1 MYTNSL
7 NYIVIKATS
16 KGAYIVSQ
24 FFEFVINHWILW
36 SLFLVV
42 ILVIIFEEIRGRVSG
57 IARVQPSE
65 LVQKINRDEGTIIDL
80 RDSNAFLKGHI
91 IGAMNI
97 PHTQLDANLEKLK
110 KYQGK
115 PIVLVCATG
124 QTSPQEGAKLKSKG
138 FENVSF
144 LSGGMRA
151 WQQAQLPLT
160 KD

>member
-1 MYTNSL
+1 MN
-7 NYIVIKATS
+7 
-16 KGAYIVSQ
+16 Q

-36 SLFLVV
+36 SLFLVI

-57 IARVQPSE
+57 ISRVQPSE
-65 LVQKINRDEGTIIDL
+65 LVQMINRDEATIIDL

-91 IGAMNI
+91 ISAINI
-97 PHTQLDANLEKLK
+97 PHTQLDSNLDKLK
-110 KYQGK
+110 KHPNK
-115 PIVLVCATG
+115 PIVLVCANG
-124 QTSPQEGAKLKSKG
+124 QTAPQEGAKLKSKG
-138 FENVSF
+138 IENVSF